1 MPWPTPSSLPAGTV
15 AKTLNVPDGEEWDAI
30 FTGAIYELTLPE
42 NFQLVGDLTPEEVS
56 TRFRQMF
63 EEFLGP

>member
-1 MPWPTPSSLPAGTV
+1 MPWATPSSIPAGTV

-30 FTGAIYELTLPE
+30 LTGALYELTLPE
-42 NFQLVGDLTPEEVS
+42 NFQQVGTLTPDEVA

-63 EEFLGP
+63 EEFLTP